1 MADQQTLAPYSERE
15 ITLTRVLDAPRS
27 RVWAAWTEPELLM
40 QWFTPA
46 PWRTTDAEIDP
57 RPGGIFRSVMEG
69 PDGERNENAGCVLEV
84 EPGRRFVWTS
94 VFGPGFVP
102 LEVPADGL
110 AFTAIIEFEPVAD
123 GTRVRASSTAR
134 RLRYRGP
141 ASVSS
146 VRRVTMTGSPQPL
159 MPSSVSIFRNIHRG
173 ARR

>member
-1 MADQQTLAPYSERE
+1 MPDTAAHHDLTIERTVPVPADRLFAG
-15 ITLTRVLDAPRS
+15 
-27 RVWAAWTEPELLM
+27 WTEPSLLM
-40 QWFTPA
+40 RWFTPA

-123 GTRVRASSTAR
+123 GTHVRATAR
-134 RLRYRGP
+134 H
-141 ASVSS
+141 
-146 VRRVTMTGSPQPL
+146 GSAADAARHAAMGFEQGW
-159 MPSSVSIFRNIHRG
+159 G
-173 ARR
+173 AALDQLVALVG